1 MTKHHLF
8 NRLLAL
14 ALATGTLIGCGKN
27 GDAISTA
34 DQAATTSKQE
44 SQ

>member
-1 MTKHHLF
+1 MKKHHLF

-14 ALATGTLIGCGKN
+14 ALATGSLIGCGKK

-34 DQAATTSKQE
+34 DQADNSKQE